1 MSNFG
6 AYLSQDFQ
14 IHLARNFV
22 FTAKDGGESFV
33 KGNYRIIYGNNTY
46 YFTLNKDYSNI
57 SKITI
62 YQTEGSMDSIEIQ
75 FTLSDSSLII
85 IASRTPLANPIDI
98 TSKFEG
104 IGSYVGD
111 YTLYENAG
119 FVIAYMNIDGTIQ
132 CVALL
137 NDDNIPYDNY
147 TRAYIKLKNGNILSY
162 SGYAVENTNKHELCY
177 PRLFLAKDNI
187 LYDADTLTIT
197 QAKQLEKFEDYSILV
212 RNGKPYITLKSFR
225 PNLFAANTTYTV
237 NYQVSRANEML
248 YLDAL

>member
-1 MSNFG
+1 M
-6 AYLSQDFQ
+6 
-14 IHLARNFV
+14 
-22 FTAKDGGESFV
+22 
-33 KGNYRIIYGNNTY
+33 
-46 YFTLNKDYSNI
+46 TLKN
-57 SKITI
+57 
-62 YQTEGSMDSIEIQ
+62 IEIQ